1 MLASRTSPS
10 ARFLVALVWA
20 LPACGGGSAE
30 SPQPEIAAEPAPP
43 PRADEQEPV
52 AQPAPAPTPAPP
64 PAPPAGPRVDADAM
78 LARLGGAEMVEPAP
92 GLPALSED
100 GSHVA
105 FAFVDGD
112 GGRGNPNLAIR
123 FFRTANGRK
132 DGEVS
137 ILTAD
142 EAEGERTPAL
152 EQQIRTR
159 ATEAMAKI
167 TEGAYH
173 SLRAL
178 VSFEGEQTGTVE
190 GAAEGLKLTWNTE
203 SGEVVVLDEPG
214 GAQRFRRRLRGARGN
229 GPECRGLL
237 DPVLRGAWV
246 DPPTGV
252 LVLANTFSGSD
263 SCWEPADEITVAR
276 LRPAPRR

>member
-1 MLASRTSPS
+1 MHLH
-10 ARFLVALVWA
+10 ARIALSLICFA
-20 LPACGGGSAE
+20 PACGGGSAE
-30 SPQPEIAAEPAPP
+30 APP
-43 PRADEQEPV
+43 PAPAPAPAPMAEPEPI
-52 AQPAPAPTPAPP
+52 AQPAPAPAPTPAPA

-78 LARLGGAEMVEPAP
+78 LAKLGGADMVEAAP
-92 GLPALSED
+92 GFPAISQD

-137 ILTAD
+137 ILTPD
-142 EAEGERTPAL
+142 EAEGGRTPAL

-173 SLRAL
+173 SLAFL
-178 VSFEGEQTGTVE
+178 VRFDGEQTGTVE
-190 GAAEGLKLTWNTE
+190 GTAEGLKLTWNTE
-203 SGEVVVLDEPG
+203 NGDVTVLDEPG
-214 GAQRFRRRLRGARGN
+214 GAQRFTKRLRGTRVR
-229 GPECRGLL
+229 GPECPPML
-237 DPVLRGAWV
+237 DPLLRGAWA
-246 DPPTGV
+246 DTTAGV
-252 LVLANTFSGSD
+252 LVLEVAFQGSD
-263 SCWEPADEITVAR
+263 SCWEPANEITVAR
-276 LRPAPRR
+276 LRPAPRT